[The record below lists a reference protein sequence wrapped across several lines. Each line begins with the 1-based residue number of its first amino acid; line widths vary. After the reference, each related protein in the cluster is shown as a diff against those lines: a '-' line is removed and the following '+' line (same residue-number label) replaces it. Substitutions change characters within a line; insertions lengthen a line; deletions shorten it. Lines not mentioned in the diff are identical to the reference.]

1 MEKLIEMLEDLNPDV
16 DFQQRRKLIDGGLLD
31 SMAILSLVSDLEDEF
46 DVEIT
51 PVELV
56 PANFNSAAAMWNMIQ
71 RFRRINLSGM
81 KD

>member
-1 MEKLIEMLEDLNPDV
+1 MEKLLDLLEDLNPDV
-16 DFQQRRKLIDGGLLD
+16 DLKTEEQLIDNGLLD

-71 RFRRINLSGM
+71 RLQ
-81 KD
+81 DED

>member
-1 MEKLIEMLEDLNPDV
+1 MDRLLEILEDLNPDV
-16 DFQQRRKLIDGGLLD
+16 DFKNEEQIIDNGLLD

-71 RFRRINLSGM
+71 RLQ
-81 KD
+81 DED

>member
-1 MEKLIEMLEDLNPDV
+1 MEKLLKILEELNPDI
-16 DFQQRRKLIDGGLLD
+16 DFGTEEKLIDDGLLD

-56 PANFNSAAAMWNMIQ
+56 PSNFNSAAARWDMVQ
-71 RFRRINLSGM
+71 RLRE
-81 KD
+81 DE

>member
-1 MEKLIEMLEDLNPDV
+1 MEKLIEM
-16 DFQQRRKLIDGGLLD
+16 
-31 SMAILSLVSDLEDEF
+31 LEDEF

-71 RFRRINLSGM
+71 RLQEN
-81 KD
+81 

>member
-16 DFQQRRKLIDGGLLD
+16 DFSTEEKLIDGGLLD

-46 DVEIT
+46 GVEIT

-71 RFRRINLSGM
+71 RLQEN
-81 KD
+81 

>member
-1 MEKLIEMLEDLNPDV
+1 MKKILKILEELNPDIDFGTEEKLIDD
-16 DFQQRRKLIDGGLLD
+16 GLLD

-56 PANFNSAAAMWNMIQ
+56 PSNFNSAAAMWDMVQ
-71 RFRRINLSGM
+71 RLRE
-81 KD
+81 DE

>member
-16 DFQQRRKLIDGGLLD
+16 DFSTEEKLIDGGLLD

-46 DVEIT
+46 DVEIM

-56 PANFNSAAAMWNMIQ
+56 PANFNSAAAMWNMI
-71 RFRRINLSGM
+71 RRLQEN
-81 KD
+81 

>member
-1 MEKLIEMLEDLNPDV
+1 MDRLLEILEDLNPDV
-16 DFQQRRKLIDGGLLD
+16 DFKNEEQLIDNGLLD

-71 RFRRINLSGM
+71 RLQ
-81 KD
+81 DEE

>member
-1 MEKLIEMLEDLNPDV
+1 MEKLLKILEELNPDI
-16 DFQQRRKLIDGGLLD
+16 DFGTEEKLIDDGLLD

-56 PANFNSAAAMWNMIQ
+56 PSNFNSAAAMWDMVQ
-71 RFRRINLSGM
+71 RLRE
-81 KD
+81 DE

>member
-1 MEKLIEMLEDLNPDV
+1 MDRLLEILEDLNPDV
-16 DFQQRRKLIDGGLLD
+16 DFKNEEQIIDNGLLD

-71 RFRRINLSGM
+71 RLQ
-81 KD
+81 DEE

>member
-1 MEKLIEMLEDLNPDV
+1 MEKLLEILDDLNPDV
-16 DFQQRRKLIDGGLLD
+16 DFKTEEQLIDNGLLD

-56 PANFNSAAAMWNMIQ
+56 PANFNSAAAMWKMIQ
-71 RFRRINLSGM
+71 RLQ
-81 KD
+81 DED

>member
-1 MEKLIEMLEDLNPDV
+1 MEKLLKILEELNPDI
-16 DFQQRRKLIDGGLLD
+16 DFGTEEKLIDDGLLD

-56 PANFNSAAAMWNMIQ
+56 PSNFNSAAAMWDMVQ
-71 RFRRINLSGM
+71 RLQE
-81 KD
+81 DE

>member
-1 MEKLIEMLEDLNPDV
+1 MEKLLKILEELNPDI
-16 DFQQRRKLIDGGLLD
+16 DFGTEEKLIDDGLLD

-56 PANFNSAAAMWNMIQ
+56 PSNFNSAAAMWEMVQ
-71 RFRRINLSGM
+71 RLRE
-81 KD
+81 DE

>member
-16 DFQQRRKLIDGGLLD
+16 DFSTEEKLIDGGLLD

-46 DVEIT
+46 DVEST

-71 RFRRINLSGM
+71 RLQEN
-81 KD
+81 

>member
-16 DFQQRRKLIDGGLLD
+16 DFSTEEKLIDGGLLD

-51 PVELV
+51 SVELV

-71 RFRRINLSGM
+71 RLQEN
-81 KD
+81 

>member
-16 DFQQRRKLIDGGLLD
+16 DFSTEEQLIYGGLLD

-56 PANFNSAAAMWNMIQ
+56 PANFNSAAAMWNMI
-71 RFRRINLSGM
+71 RRLQEN
-81 KD
+81 